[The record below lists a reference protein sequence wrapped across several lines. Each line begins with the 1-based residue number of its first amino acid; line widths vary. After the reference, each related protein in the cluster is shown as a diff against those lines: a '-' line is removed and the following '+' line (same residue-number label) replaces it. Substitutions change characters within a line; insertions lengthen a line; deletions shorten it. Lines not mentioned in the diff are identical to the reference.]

1 MTILNTYH
9 YPCDKKSGRFSFI
22 HKHGAV
28 SPPPDRLPQQ
38 AEGSFNSIQINK
50 TGKSG
55 TSSFPAKSVKN
66 LVKID
71 KIIVKSIN

>member
-38 AEGSFNSIQINK
+38 AEGSFDSIQLK
-50 TGKSG
+50 
-55 TSSFPAKSVKN
+55 
-66 LVKID
+66 
-71 KIIVKSIN
+71 